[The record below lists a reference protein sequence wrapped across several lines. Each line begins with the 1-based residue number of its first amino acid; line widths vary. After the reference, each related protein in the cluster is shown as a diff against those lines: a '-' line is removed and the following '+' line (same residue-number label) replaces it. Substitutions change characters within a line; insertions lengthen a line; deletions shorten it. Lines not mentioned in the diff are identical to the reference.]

1 MKRTWA
7 WLVAGLVLGLGAC
20 GQGDEPADGQA
31 DAGPAPQSTA
41 AAPPEN
47 EPAAP
52 PQGEPAAPE
61 AQAAAEPPG
70 AAPIEGLPD
79 ELNTLG
85 CFACHGMNEVRIGPP
100 YRAIAGMYRNQDGA
114 AEKLTRKVIEGGGGV
129 WGPVPM
135 ISHPQLTEAQVRPL
149 IEAILAIQ

>member
-1 MKRTWA
+1 MKQTSA
-7 WLVAGLVLGLGAC
+7 WLAAGLVLALGAC
-20 GQGDEPADGQA
+20 GQGDEPANGQA
-31 DAGPAPQSTA
+31 DPGPAPQSTA
-41 AAPPEN
+41 DAPAAA

-52 PQGEPAAPE
+52 DAV
-61 AQAAAEPPG
+61 AAAEPPG

-135 ISHPQLTEAQVRPL
+135 ISHPQLTQAQVRPL
-149 IEAILAIQ
+149 IDAILAIQ

>member
-1 MKRTWA
+1 MKQIPA
-7 WLVAGLVLGLGAC
+7 WLAVGLVLALGAC
-20 GQGDEPADGQA
+20 GQGDEPTDEQS
-31 DAGPAPQSTA
+31 GPAAPEGTA
-41 AAPPEN
+41 AAPE
-47 EPAAP
+47 AAP
-52 PQGEPAAPE
+52 GDMAQTE
-61 AQAAAEPPG
+61 APG

-100 YRAIAGMYRNQDGA
+100 YRAIAGMYRNQPDA
-114 AEKLTRKVIEGGGGV
+114 VDKLTRKVIEGGGGV

-135 ISHPQLTEAQVRPL
+135 ISHPQLAEAQVRPL